1 VTVFVIGT
9 VALFALLGTSV
20 AWASYGSDGGI
31 SLSNTAPSAGSSV
44 TITSTG
50 WMPNTSVTVT
60 LQPVVLTTATADA
73 TGTVHVTV
81 TIPSNTASGSHTI
94 ELTGT
99 SAAGAPRTVSTP
111 ITVSTGGGGNLPRTG
126 AAIAALFLVGIA
138 LFGVGSALSAARKRA
153 VR

>member
-1 VTVFVIGT
+1 

-31 SLSNTAPSAGSSV
+31 SLSPTSQNAGGSLTINSSGWMADSSV
-44 TITSTG
+44 TITLHST
-50 WMPNTSVTVT
+50 
-60 LQPVVLTTATADA
+60 PVVLTTVKSDA
-73 TGTVHVTV
+73 TGTVNVTV
-81 TIPSNTASGSHTI
+81 TVPSNTASGSHTI

-99 SAAGAPRTVSTP
+99 STAGAPRTVSTP
-111 ITVSTGGGGNLPRTG
+111 LTVTSTSGGGNLPRTG